1 MRQTIETAPRDG
13 SAIILEDDATVT
25 YDVAHW
31 SPEAGEWVGENGE
44 PIKITPSHW
53 YSMPRDKY
61 LTLES
66 DGSSNPSEVGPSPAR
81 ARRYATSS
89 VAAALVTAALI
100 GTYFRA
106 EVAAFVTRY
115 AGQQDIFGGST
126 IGEQAV
132 VQGTQLQSQ
141 GSQKPDLLALQQ
153 EAEADQASAQ
163 AAAQEAAQVK
173 RAVEAS
179 VPEAQQSLEREQ
191 RAEALATE
199 LAEAR
204 RTIDRLNLQL
214 RVGAANS
221 AQSLEQEREKT
232 TALAQDAA
240 DARQELTASTAQ
252 DRRALEEE
260 RARGAAL
267 ASELA
272 KARREVEANVAL
284 LNKARDDAA
293 QFKQTA
299 ERMTAELQQ
308 EHDRAE
314 ASSRELEIARR
325 EVEANVALLNK
336 ARDDAAQ
343 FKQTA
348 ERMTAELQQE
358 RDRAEASSREL
369 AMARKSAQR
378 AIDTRTTLQRTA
390 NSQIAQVTQAVEASD
405 SKQPAAEVSKGDAE
419 AAKLIVRARALLGQ
433 GNIAAA
439 RIVLERAT
447 EMGSAQASFTL
458 AETYDPVI
466 LSAWGTYGTRGD
478 ATKARELYAKAH
490 AGGIQE
496 AKDRLNALR

>member
-25 YDVAHW
+25 YGVAHW

-66 DGSSNPSEVGPSPAR
+66 DGSNNPSKVGPSPAR

-132 VQGTQLQSQ
+132 VQGTQLQSH
-141 GSQKPDLLALQQ
+141 GSQKTDLLALQQ

-191 RAEALATE
+191 RAEALANE

-240 DARQELTASTAQ
+240 
-252 DRRALEEE
+252 
-260 RARGAAL
+260 AA
-267 ASELA
+267 
-272 KARREVEANVAL
+272 
-284 LNKARDDAA
+284 
-293 QFKQTA
+293 
-299 ERMTAELQQ
+299 
-308 EHDRAE
+308 
-314 ASSRELEIARR
+314 
-325 EVEANVALLNK
+325 
-336 ARDDAAQ
+336 
-343 FKQTA
+343 
-348 ERMTAELQQE
+348 
-358 RDRAEASSREL
+358 
-369 AMARKSAQR
+369 
-378 AIDTRTTLQRTA
+378 
-390 NSQIAQVTQAVEASD
+390 
-405 SKQPAAEVSKGDAE
+405 
-419 AAKLIVRARALLGQ
+419 
-433 GNIAAA
+433 
-439 RIVLERAT
+439 
-447 EMGSAQASFTL
+447 
-458 AETYDPVI
+458 
-466 LSAWGTYGTRGD
+466 
-478 ATKARELYAKAH
+478 
-490 AGGIQE
+490 
-496 AKDRLNALR
+496 